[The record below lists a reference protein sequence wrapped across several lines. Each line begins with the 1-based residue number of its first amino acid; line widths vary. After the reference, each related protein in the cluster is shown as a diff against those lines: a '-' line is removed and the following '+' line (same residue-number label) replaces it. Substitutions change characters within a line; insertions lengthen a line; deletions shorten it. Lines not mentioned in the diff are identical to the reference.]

1 MRVKEIIFMVEQDPE
16 GGYTAKALGQ
26 SVFTEAGTLEKL
38 KKNIKDAL
46 KCHFDKDEDIP
57 SIIRLHIVPTMEER
71 FLVSGKAGSGK
82 THLILQKFLQYVKKH
97 KEDNVIFIL
106 PTHSQV
112 EHIRDHILT
121 LKQVQGSKFNGYLDT
136 GLVTFSVLANKIL
149 DSVDNTTLQ
158 KPLNESEKDL
168 ILSGILK
175 DSDKGYFS
183 EVSGYAGFKSA
194 FLNFVREIKE
204 NSLDPLSFKGVL
216 KTIQTG
222 NIHSPL
228 NLKCNELVKLYEHY
242 QQTLNKK
249 GLMDK
254 EDFLAQA
261 LSRLN
266 KDIFSEVELL
276 LIDGFH
282 DYTQLELKFIKKLTS
297 LIPNVYVTLP
307 YQISDPVSPAFQ
319 ASHKT
324 YSSLS
329 ELNLQEL
336 RLEKN
341 KRTSCQML
349 RHIEANIFSPYN
361 RSFPPA
367 RPAMPFGRVPIRAGS
382 PEPEHSDTSLQITAA
397 ANVQDEVEQIARRIR
412 KLTYRDG
419 YTFSQIAVIFRN
431 IEKYQDIVEDT
442 FERFSIP
449 VRIYGKKPLKDNPLI
464 KAIMN
469 TTGIFMQ
476 KWQDEAVWKVLKSNT
491 GIDRNLVNRLEHEYL
506 KRGNIN
512 DCNKWLKLTSVPEL
526 KPVNNFL
533 KQLKKIFSNLEGR
546 HPFSYYCKYYI
557 DIVNLLYKAAFA
569 PFRESIDEA
578 NINTAEGNHH
588 HQEVS
593 DLIKSDAGSLKEFM
607 AILNNNTL
615 NELSMDAGILTFE
628 EFSSILDSQMAL
640 SSYRKADRRKE
651 VVNVINALEA
661 RQWEIRVVFVG
672 GLLEKEFPGQV
683 QEDLFL
689 KDFYRRKLNAT
700 GKIALREAS
709 GQMDEERYL
718 FYIAVTRAKERL
730 YLSYPS
736 ANSSGN
742 PTLPSFFLSDIQ
754 KLFPEKILQGITIQ
768 RNLSR
773 MIPEPED
780 IITSTDSKNF
790 VYYHLNTPYVSEKEQ
805 NKKDIAL
812 WLYNNTEDDASL
824 RKELCSLTKLIDSYN
839 NLKLKFFD
847 KRIVEKISE
856 PSTGFSPTR
865 LKDYAQCPYKYF
877 GSSILKLRHA
887 IPKSLDLLM
896 QGTIIHKVLEEYF
909 KHAQKKDITE
919 IFNDVFD
926 QKTRGMVTG
935 FEELK
940 IKNEML
946 KTLLTFESME
956 RKSDLST
963 LKPSMFE
970 TKFGNGEH
978 LEISDGKKSHIEIS
992 GKIDR
997 VDISEVNGE
1006 KVGIIIDYKYGQTEF
1021 KLTELEEGLDLQ
1033 LPIYILALRDVFKIV
1048 PIAAEFYAL
1057 KTSEKTGIYNRELI
1071 DKLKLNIKP
1080 AKKSLSVNNK
1090 EFNKRIKDAEN
1101 HILQFSKEI
1110 RNGRIELA
1118 PANIDRCGEGN
1129 CDFANVCRIDKWRL
1143 R

>member
-1 MRVKEIIFMVEQDPE
+1 MQ
-16 GGYTAKALGQ
+16 
-26 SVFTEAGTLEKL
+26 
-38 KKNIKDAL
+38 
-46 KCHFDKDEDIP
+46 
-57 SIIRLHIVPTMEER
+57 ER

-82 THLILQKFLQYVKKH
+82 THLVLQKFLHFVEEH
-97 KEDNVIFIL
+97 KEDNVILIL

-112 EHIRDHILT
+112 EHIRDHILRT
-121 LKQVQGSKFNGYLDT
+121 SEFKGYLDT
-136 GLVTFSVLANKIL
+136 GLVTFSGLANKIL

-158 KPLNESEKDL
+158 KPLNEGEKDL
-168 ILSGILK
+168 ILSDILK
-175 DSDKGYFS
+175 DADKGYFS

-204 NSLDPLSFKGVL
+204 NSLDPLSFKAVL

-222 NIHSPL
+222 RNHSPL
-228 NLKCNELVKLYEHY
+228 NLKCNELVKLYERY
-242 QQTLNKK
+242 QQDLNKK

-261 LSRLN
+261 LSHLN

-319 ASHKT
+319 VSHKT
-324 YSSLS
+324 YSRLS
-329 ELNLQEL
+329 KLCLQEL
-336 RLEKN
+336 RLEEN
-341 KRTSCQML
+341 RRTPCQML
-349 RHIEANIFSPYN
+349 RHIEADIFSPYK
-361 RSFPPA
+361 RSF
-367 RPAMPFGRVPIRAGS
+367 S

-397 ANVQDEVEQIARRIR
+397 ANVQDEVEQIARMIR

-442 FERFSIP
+442 FTRFSIP
-449 VRIYGKKPLKDNPLI
+449 VRIYGRKSLKDNPLI
-464 KAIMN
+464 KAIIN
-469 TTGIFMQ
+469 TTSIFTN
-476 KWQDEAVWKVLKSNT
+476 KWQDETVWKVLKYNT
-491 GIDRNLVNRLEHEYL
+491 GIERNLINKLEQKYL

-512 DCNKWLKLTSVPEL
+512 NYNKWFELASIPECE
-526 KPVNNFL
+526 PVSNFL
-533 KQLKKIFSNLEGR
+533 KQLKKIFTNLEGR
-546 HPFSYYCKYYI
+546 HTFSYYCKYYI
-557 DIVNLLYKAAFA
+557 DIANLFYKPAFA
-569 PFRESIDEA
+569 SFRESINEV
-578 NINTAEGNHH
+578 NVNTAEVNHNH
-588 HQEVS
+588 HQEIS
-593 DLIKSDAGSLKEFM
+593 DLIKSDAGALNEFM
-607 AILNNNTL
+607 AILNNTTL
-615 NELSMDAGILTFE
+615 GDLSEISNDTGNLKFE
-628 EFSSILDSQMAL
+628 EFSRILDSQVAL
-640 SSYRKADRRKE
+640 TSYRKVDRRKE
-651 VVNVINALEA
+651 VVNVINVLEA
-661 RQWEIRVVFVG
+661 RQWEMPVVFVG
-672 GLLEKEFPGQV
+672 GLLEKEFPRQV
-683 QEDLFL
+683 REDLFL
-689 KDFYRRKLNAT
+689 KDFHRKKLNAT

-709 GQMDEERYL
+709 EQMDEERYL

-736 ANSSGN
+736 ANSNGN
-742 PTLPSFFLSDIQ
+742 LTLPSFFLSDTQ
-754 KLFPEKILQGITIQ
+754 KLFPEEILQGITIR
-768 RNLSR
+768 RNLSKL
-773 MIPEPED
+773 IPEPED

-812 WLYNNTEDDASL
+812 WLYNNAEDDASL

-839 NLKLKFFD
+839 NLKLKLFD
-847 KRIVEKISE
+847 EKIVKKISE
-856 PSTGFSPTR
+856 TSTRFSPTK

-877 GSSILKLRHA
+877 GSSTLKLRQA
-887 IPKSLDLLM
+887 IPKSLDSRL
-896 QGTIIHKVLEEYF
+896 QGSIIHKVLEKYF
-909 KHAQKKDITE
+909 KDTGETKNITGIFAD
-919 IFNDVFD
+919 IFN
-926 QKTRGMVTG
+926 QEARGMVTG

-940 IKNEML
+940 VRNEML
-946 KTLLTFESME
+946 NTLLTFESME
-956 RKSDLST
+956 RESNLPT
-963 LKPSMFE
+963 FKPSMFE
-970 TKFGNGEH
+970 AKFGDE
-978 LEISDGKKSHIEIS
+978 EIETLKIGDRDKGGIEIS

-1021 KLTELEEGLDLQ
+1021 RLTELEEGLDLQ

-1057 KTSEKTGIYNRELI
+1057 KTSKKTGIYNRELI

-1080 AKKSLSVNNK
+1080 AKKSLSVDTK
-1090 EFNKRIKDAEN
+1090 EFNKRLKDAED
-1101 HILQFSKEI
+1101 HILKFSREI
-1110 RNGRIELA
+1110 RKGRIELA
-1118 PANIDRCGEGN
+1118 PANIDLCGEGN